1 MPELWVPGATG
12 PSVEDFV
19 ARLHRSIEEF
29 LEARGLPSASVE
41 VLLHDGTVCAVH
53 AIHPRPGYGFL
64 TLCPYPEDTDQP
76 WPDSGAGGACTPEE
90 LIVPIGSIVRITLG
104 AHEEKRA
111 RFGFSPPEA

>member
-29 LEARGLPSASVE
+29 LESRGMPSAAVE
-41 VLLHDGTVCAVH
+41 VLLHDGSVWPVH
-53 AIHPRPGYGFL
+53 QIHPRPGYGFL
-64 TLCPYPEDTDQP
+64 TLCPYPEEAEQP
-76 WPDSGAGGACTPEE
+76 WPGESDGTCTPEE

-104 AHEEKRA
+104 APEAKRA
-111 RFGFSPPEA
+111 GFGFSLPPT

>member
-29 LEARGLPSASVE
+29 LEARGLSSATVE
-41 VLLHDGTVCAVH
+41 VLLHDGTTWPVH
-53 AIHPRPGYGFL
+53 AIYARPGYGFL
-64 TLCPYPEDTDQP
+64 TICPYSEEGEQSA
-76 WPDSGAGGACTPEE
+76 SGGPQTPEE

-104 AHEEKRA
+104 PPEEKRG
-111 RFGFSPPEA
+111 RFGFTLPEA